1 MEEGRLTQWL
11 LDGASARELG
21 LVPNGRAAR
30 SGAGTSPSPT
40 NLTLRPGTRSREDML
55 ADLGT
60 GLLVTDLI
68 GHGVNGV
75 TGDYSRGA
83 SGFWIEGG
91 EIAYPVSEITL
102 AGNLVDM
109 FASLEPANDL
119 DTRSA
124 LRVPSVLT
132 RDMAIA
138 GS

>member
-1 MEEGRLTQWL
+1 
-11 LDGASARELG
+11 
-21 LVPNGRAAR
+21 
-30 SGAGTSPSPT
+30 
-40 NLTLRPGTRSREDML
+40 ML
-55 ADLGT
+55 AEIGT

-83 SGFWIEGG
+83 SGFWIEDGA
-91 EIAYPVSEITL
+91 IAYPVSEITL

-124 LRVPSVLT
+124 LRVPSVLVK
-132 RDMAIA
+132 DMAIA